1 MCNVFLFGNYL
12 FSEGEFLVISLLFSC
27 NFDKIMGKVFIG
39 VRLMVENDQ
48 LKIWQ
53 DELVKIINDLN
64 TPHTLG
70 GITNPANRKHDSILA
85 RRALDN
91 LIILSEEINT
101 ARHSND
107 E

>member
-1 MCNVFLFGNYL
+1 
-12 FSEGEFLVISLLFSC
+12 
-27 NFDKIMGKVFIG
+27 MG
-39 VRLMVENDQ
+39 ENDQ

-53 DELVKIINDLN
+53 DELVKIIKDLN

-70 GITNPANRKHDSILA
+70 GITNPANRKHDSMLA